1 MPETTVL
8 DCPVGEIPDSEALIE
23 AAMQWHFDPR
33 TGSTFWLRRARLLD
47 FDPRRDVRSFGDLA
61 RFPNVVDELRTVPY
75 EELIPRGYGGQA
87 DIVGVFESGGT
98 TGAPKRVVYLAD
110 WFDRLMTWMVHWID
124 ARQQPR
130 DVNWL
135 AIVPSGPHFFGQ
147 QAREAARRRGG
158 YAFMVDFD
166 PRWVKKSI
174 AAGRLDEVGRYAD
187 HLLEQ
192 AEYILQSQRVE
203 ILMTTPPIID
213 RLTRSDHLVDLVNAS
228 VKAIQWGGASMDA
241 DTRHLLRTEVFPG
254 IDLAGGYG
262 STMVLGSA
270 LERPGLRDDDPCI
283 FDPFSPYVSFA
294 VVDPE
299 SAREVGYGQRGQVV
313 MHHISK
319 SMFVPNN
326 LERDTALRIPGPPGQ
341 VGDSVA
347 DVSPVAVFAN
357 QVIVEGVY

>member
-8 DCPVGEIPDSEALIE
+8 DGPIGEIPDGEALIE

-33 TGSTFWLRRARLLD
+33 TGSAFWLKKAEALD
-47 FDPRRDVRSFGDLA
+47 FDPRSDIHSFADLA
-61 RFPNVVDELRTVPY
+61 RFPNVVDELRSVSY

-110 WFDRLMTWMVHWID
+110 WVDRLMTWMVGWLD
-124 ARQQPR
+124 ACRQPR
-130 DVNWL
+130 GVNWL
-135 AIVPSGPHFFGQ
+135 AIVPSGPHWFGQ
-147 QAREAARRRGG
+147 QAREMARRRGG

-166 PRWVKKSI
+166 PRWVKRII
-174 AAGRLDEVGRYAD
+174 AAGQVDEAGRYAD

-192 AEYILQSQRVE
+192 AELILRSQRVE
-203 ILMTTPPIID
+203 MLMTTPPLIE
-213 RLTRSDHLVDLVNAS
+213 RLTRSDRLVDLVGANIKS
-228 VKAIQWGGASMDA
+228 ILWGGASMDA
-241 DTRHLLRTEVFPG
+241 DTRHLLRAEVWPG
-254 IDLAGGYG
+254 IDLLGGYG

-270 LERPGLRDDDPCI
+270 LERPGLADDDPCV

-294 VVDPE
+294 VVDPG
-299 SAREVGYGQRGQVV
+299 SRREVVYGQRGQVV
-313 MHHISK
+313 MHHVSK

-341 VGDSVA
+341 MGDSVA
-347 DVSPVAVFAN
+347 DISPVAVFDN
-357 QVIVEGVY
+357 QAVVEGVY

>member
-8 DCPVGEIPDSEALIE
+8 DCAVGEIPDCEELIQ
-23 AAMQWHFDPR
+23 AAMHWHFDPA
-33 TGSTFWLRRARLLD
+33 TGSAFWLRKALTLD
-47 FDPRRDVRSFGDLA
+47 FDPRRHIHSLADLA
-61 RFPNVVDELRTVPY
+61 RFPNVVDEFRAVPY
-75 EELIPRGYGGQA
+75 EDLIPRGYGQHP
-87 DIVGVFESGGT
+87 DIAGVFESGGT
-98 TGAPKRVVYLAD
+98 TGPPKRVVYLAD
-110 WFDRLMTWMVHWID
+110 WFDRLMTWMVGWAD
-124 ARQQPR
+124 ARGQPR

-135 AIVPSGPHFFGQ
+135 AIVPSGPHFFGL

-174 AAGRLDEVGRYAD
+174 TAGRLDEVGRYAD

-192 AEYILQSQRVE
+192 AEFILRSQRVE
-203 ILMTTPPIID
+203 ILMTTPPIIE
-213 RLTRSDHLVDLVNAS
+213 RLTRSDRLVDLVNAS
-228 VKAIQWGGASMDA
+228 VRAIQWGGASMDA

-283 FDPFSPYVSFA
+283 FDPFSPYVTFA

-299 SAREVGYGQRGQVV
+299 SGREVDYGQRGQVV

-326 LERDTALRIPGPPGQ
+326 LERDTALRIRGPAGHA
-341 VGDSVA
+341 GDSVA
-347 DVSPVAVFAN
+347 DISPVAVFGD